1 MGDSDPLA
9 ALLADVMLHSL
20 APSSSDLT
28 KFIVTVTEPIRF
40 FLCRSWTFMR
50 MREYE
55 LRVFLEEVP
64 PEFLNLILRAGHEPD
79 FYFAHCHSSRVSQA
93 LPSEIMQWLYR
104 SSESCLGTL
113 TLSSK
118 EVIAC
123 VP

>member
-20 APSSSDLT
+20 APSSSNLT

-64 PEFLNLILRAGHEPD
+64 PEFLNLILRSSHQPD
-79 FYFAHCHSSRVSQA
+79 FYFAHMKSSRVYHASGHDSNA
-93 LPSEIMQWLYR
+93 DL
-104 SSESCLGTL
+104 
-113 TLSSK
+113 
-118 EVIAC
+118 
-123 VP
+123 